1 MLTNLGLSTP
11 PEPEMTDE
19 FFSDLSVGAVDTNDG
34 DFLSGML
41 FTDPGNDLG
50 TSFDPLAFDWF
61 SS

>member
-1 MLTNLGLSTP
+1 
-11 PEPEMTDE
+11 MTDQ
-19 FFSDLSVGAVDTNDG
+19 FFSDLSVGAVDTNDV